1 MWSFWSPPPF
11 LILFSQI
18 LNHLIIA
25 AMPAHV
31 LEAGANVRRRWCR
44 FPLVKGHDVPH
55 VWSSNIGPLFIGL
68 WLFSIFP
75 FFHLFRLVHIFGG
88 GFYTFPHFDQFGR
101 LYLFFPIQFFFF
113 VFIWFPILFC
123 HTQFF
128 TPFSTPVPF
137 FSVMLISFILLAFPS
152 SSFLCIWLLEFAIA
166 CCLYLF
172 VPFEEK
178 LDLSTR
184 WVVFFSHYFSLF
196 PPLDVESLSLAFYLF
211 TLFL

>member
-11 LILFSQI
+11 FILFSQI
-18 LNHLIIA
+18 FDHLIIA
-25 AMPAHV
+25 ALPAH
-31 LEAGANVRRRWCR
+31 ANAWRRWCR
-44 FPLVKGHDVPH
+44 FPLGKGHDVPH
-55 VWSSNIGPLFIGL
+55 VWSGNIGPLFIGL
-68 WLFSIFP
+68 WLFSIFS
-75 FFHLFRLVHIFGG
+75 FSTFRLVHTFGG

-101 LYLFFPIQFFFF
+101 LYLFFPIQIFLSHL
-113 VFIWFPILFC
+113 VSYTFC

-128 TPFSTPVPF
+128 TPFSTSVPF

-184 WVVFFSHYFSLF
+184 WVVFFSTMFPLF
-196 PPLDVESLSLAFYLF
+196 PPFYLF